1 MSAHPIAPLPLI
13 EHLQQAGTYLLITH
27 VSPDSDAIGS
37 LLGLTHAL
45 RLLGKNVIP
54 SCSDPIRDR
63 FDILPGNT
71 EVVSEVTG
79 SFE

>member
-13 EHLQQAGTYLLITH
+13 EHLQQAGTFLLITH

-45 RLLGKNVIP
+45 RLLGKNCDTVVQR
-54 SCSDPIRDR
+54 SH
-63 FDILPGNT
+63 PG
-71 EVVSEVTG
+71 SL
-79 SFE
+79 